1 MVDAFAPA
9 DYSLEDVRYNCAIVS
24 KYPKKEA
31 LKIQDPAQSDVTFTW
46 DTCAWVAV
54 QFLWTMT
61 LAQFKD
67 FVIKNNLRSVTDDL
81 SSHSSDNLRGA
92 LPALK
97 QLCARGDATENPT
110 GTFNVI
116 IDADDS
122 TFHMDSPP
130 SGGAAAGPTKEY
142 LDEVCIMN
150 QSARARGPNTNA
162 RKGAGPRERAQAR
175 AKAAAGAIRSVPSE
189 PSSFTI
195 ELSSSDDESVATTNT
210 SSAVSAAAVVAT
222 EEAVADAVAGIGV
235 DAAVAAAA
243 VDAAAVATLEAS
255 MLEVAALEVATSE
268 AIVLEAAASEAVV
281 LETAALE
288 AAASETAP
296 EAEIAAPLSQQTHK
310 RKLNDIEADDDR
322 PRANVP
328 RKSTRTDSNVSIA
341 DITTFEEKF
350 DKAEDDVDRA
360 HASQSRAI
368 ATHRVAVQELAK
380 ATASM
385 VASNDHF
392 RSTVTT
398 RDQAHRR
405 LSVASNVFFS
415 NLSPTARE

>member
-1 MVDAFAPA
+1 
-9 DYSLEDVRYNCAIVS
+9 
-24 KYPKKEA
+24 
-31 LKIQDPAQSDVTFTW
+31 
-46 DTCAWVAV
+46 
-54 QFLWTMT
+54 
-61 LAQFKD
+61 
-67 FVIKNNLRSVTDDL
+67 
-81 SSHSSDNLRGA
+81 
-92 LPALK
+92 
-97 QLCARGDATENPT
+97 
-110 GTFNVI
+110 
-116 IDADDS
+116 
-122 TFHMDSPP
+122 
-130 SGGAAAGPTKEY
+130 
-142 LDEVCIMN
+142 
-150 QSARARGPNTNA
+150 
-162 RKGAGPRERAQAR
+162 
-175 AKAAAGAIRSVPSE
+175 
-189 PSSFTI
+189 
-195 ELSSSDDESVATTNT
+195 
-210 SSAVSAAAVVAT
+210 VVAT

-255 MLEVAALEVATSE
+255 MLEVAALEVAT
-268 AIVLEAAASEAVV
+268 SEAVV